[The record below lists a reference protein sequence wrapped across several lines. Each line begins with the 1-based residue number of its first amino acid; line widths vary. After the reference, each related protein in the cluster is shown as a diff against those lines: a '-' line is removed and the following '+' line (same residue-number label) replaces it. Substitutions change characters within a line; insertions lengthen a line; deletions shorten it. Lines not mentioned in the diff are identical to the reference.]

1 MKKQVFVTGVYQTK
15 FGELWDKSLE
25 DLLMEAGRGALK
37 DAGVKGK
44 DIDLVVV
51 GNKLGGK
58 ISGQDHLGCL
68 AGELLNICS
77 GIRIEAACASGG
89 VAVHQG
95 VVAIRAGRAEK
106 VLVIGVE
113 KMTDKKNG
121 EIAEALMGA
130 ASEEERLA
138 GLNFAGLYGLMAR
151 KYMDKFKAK
160 RKDLGLISVK
170 NHENA
175 CFNEKAHFRME
186 IGIDQVLKSVMVA
199 EPLGLFDCSPISDG
213 AAAVILSTKSEIRNS
228 KGKVEILGSQ
238 IAVDSLGL
246 AERKSLVELKA
257 SREASKRA
265 YREAEI
271 SVDDV
276 DIAEV
281 HDCFSIAEIMAYEDL
296 GFCKKGEGFK
306 ELKKGRFNRDGK
318 LPVNLSGGLKAC
330 GHPVGATGV
339 KQIVELVKQLSGKAG
354 ERQVK
359 GVNIGLAQNVG
370 GTGGTVVVHILRKNI

>member
-1 MKKQVFVTGVYQTK
+1 MKKRVFINGAYQTK

-25 DLLMEAGRGALK
+25 DLIIEAGEGAMK
-37 DAGVKGK
+37 NAGVKGK

-51 GNKLGGK
+51 GNKLGGRM
-58 ISGQDHLGCL
+58 SGQDHLGCL
-68 AGELLNICS
+68 GGELLNIDQ
-77 GIRIEAACASGG
+77 GIRVEAACASGG

-95 VVAIRAGRAEK
+95 VQAIISGKYKK

-121 EIAEALMGA
+121 EITEALMGA
-130 ASEEERLA
+130 ASEDERLS
-138 GLNFAGLYGLMAR
+138 GLNFAGLYALMAR
-151 KYMDKFKAK
+151 KYMDKFKTK
-160 RKDLGLISVK
+160 RKDLGLVAVK

-175 CFNEKAHFRME
+175 CFNENAQFKMKVDIE
-186 IGIDQVLKSVMVA
+186 KVMDGVMVA

-213 AAAVILSTKSEIRNS
+213 AAAVVLSKE
-228 KGKVEILGSQ
+228 KGKNSVEVLGSQ
-238 IAVDSLGL
+238 IAMDTLGL

-257 SREASKRA
+257 TREASKMA
-265 YREAEI
+265 CREAGI
-271 SVDDV
+271 RVDDIS
-276 DIAEV
+276 IAEV

-306 ELKKGRFNRDGK
+306 ELKKGKFNRNGK

-354 ERQVK
+354 KRQVK
-359 GVNIGLAQNVG
+359 KVKIGLAHNVG
-370 GTGGTVVVHILRKNI
+370 GTGGTVVVHILRGNYAF